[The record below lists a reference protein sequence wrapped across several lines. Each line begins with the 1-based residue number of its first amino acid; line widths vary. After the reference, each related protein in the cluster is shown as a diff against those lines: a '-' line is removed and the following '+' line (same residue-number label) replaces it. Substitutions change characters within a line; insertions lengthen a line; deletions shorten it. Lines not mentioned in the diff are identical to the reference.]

1 MNMNCAMAR
10 CCFYVY
16 CGRGFIDKNTTY
28 MYVMYRYIEN
38 AVKNDGDNDEIVK
51 AKVRSLMAHLGLDT
65 LSEITE
71 SIFVRQLLVAYQRDP
86 GNTAR
91 ATKKALRIMRSLSQ
105 KVFDHVRLIC
115 RDLFC
120 FAC

>member
-1 MNMNCAMAR
+1 M
-10 CCFYVY
+10 
-16 CGRGFIDKNTTY
+16 
-28 MYVMYRYIEN
+28 
-38 AVKNDGDNDEIVK
+38 KNDGDDDERVK
-51 AKVRSLMAHLGLDT
+51 AKVRSLMANLGLDT
-65 LSEITE
+65 LSDITE

-115 RDLFC
+115 RDLFY
-120 FAC
+120 FAR